1 MDTNLDPG
9 AVTARMPHAESD
21 FTMPERDDSGYRPA
35 GYAVSGKATGP
46 VAPAAV
52 AGPMRVVIVDDHRT
66 NIQLASAL
74 LAQMGGCESITFTDP
89 VEAFEWCCLNDF
101 DLLIVDYM
109 MPEMDGIEF
118 ITNLRASEQFA
129 LVPMLMVTATNEREV
144 RHRALEAGATDF
156 LTKPIDT
163 VEFRARV
170 RNMLA
175 IHKSHVEVANRAAVL
190 SAEVRRATE
199 AILNRE
205 RDTVMRL
212 SRAAEF
218 RDPETGAHIQR
229 MARYSWLVAATIT
242 DDLEYADAILEAAP
256 MHDVGKLGTPDHI
269 LLKPGKLTVDEFA
282 IMKKH
287 AEIGWVIL
295 KDGASPTLRLAAE
308 IAYAHHE
315 KFDGSG
321 YPNGLAGTG
330 IPLSG
335 RIVAVADVF
344 DALTSARPYKAA
356 WEVSRAV
363 DFLRENSGSHFDPA
377 CVNAFISRL
386 DDALEIRSQFQDE

>member
-1 MDTNLDPG
+1 MDISFDVG
-9 AVTARMPHAESD
+9 ALS
-21 FTMPERDDSGYRPA
+21 
-35 GYAVSGKATGP
+35 
-46 VAPAAV
+46 APAFSGDDDFSLPDPDDRHSQPAPAV
-52 AGPMRVVIVDDHRT
+52 AVPMRVVVVDDHPT
-66 NIQLASAL
+66 NIQLVSAL
-74 LAQMGGCESITFTDP
+74 LARMGGTVSVTFTDP
-89 VEAFEWCCLNDF
+89 VEAFDWCCLNDF

-109 MPEMDGIEF
+109 MPAMDGIEL
-118 ITNLRASEQFA
+118 IRRLRDNPQFA

-144 RHRALEAGATDF
+144 RHRALRAGATDF

-170 RNMLA
+170 SNMLT
-175 IHKSHVEVANRAAVL
+175 IHKSHIEVASRAAVL
-190 SAEVRRATE
+190 SAEVHRATE
-199 AILNRE
+199 EILSRE
-205 RDTVMRL
+205 RDTVLRL

-229 MARYSWLVAATIT
+229 MARYARLIAATLT
-242 DDLEYADAILEAAP
+242 DDAGYADAIFEAAP

-269 LLKPGKLTVDEFA
+269 LLKPGKLTADEFA

-295 KDGASPTLRLAAE
+295 KDSASPTLQLAAE
-308 IAYAHHE
+308 IARSHHE

-321 YPNGLAGTG
+321 YPQGLGGSA
-330 IPLSG
+330 IPLAG

-356 WEVSRAV
+356 WEVARAV
-363 DFLRENSGSHFDPA
+363 AFLHENSGSHFDPA
-377 CVNAFISRL
+377 CVDAFVSRL
-386 DDALEIRSQFQDE
+386 DEALAIRSQFQDE

>member
-1 MDTNLDPG
+1 MNPHLTPG
-9 AVTARMPHAESD
+9 SQTGQPFLLPPAVLARYPQGPEEGPAPALPAAVTADRVGAGSD
-21 FTMPERDDSGYRPA
+21 
-35 GYAVSGKATGP
+35 
-46 VAPAAV
+46 AA
-52 AGPMRVVIVDDHRT
+52 PMRVVIVDDHRT
-66 NIQLASAL
+66 NIQLAEAL
-74 LAQMGGCESITFTDP
+74 LGRMGGCKATSFTDP
-89 VEAFEWCCLNDF
+89 VEAFEWCCVNDF

-109 MPEMDGIEF
+109 MPEMDGIDL
-118 ITNLRASEQFA
+118 IAQLRANPQFS
-129 LVPMLMVTATNEREV
+129 LVPMLMVTATSEREV
-144 RHRALEAGATDF
+144 RHRALKAGATDF

-175 IHKSHVEVANRAAVL
+175 LHKSHVEVANRAAIL
-190 SAEVRRATE
+190 SVEVRRATE
-199 AILNRE
+199 AILERE
-205 RDTVMRL
+205 KDTVMRL

-229 MARYSWLVAATIT
+229 MARYSWLIADHIT
-242 DDLEYADAILEAAP
+242 HDQPFADAMLEAAP

-269 LLKPGKLTVDEFA
+269 LLKPGKLTPEEFV
-282 IMKKH
+282 IMKQH

-308 IAYAHHE
+308 IARAHHE

-321 YPNGLAGTG
+321 YPGGLAGDA

-344 DALTSARPYKAA
+344 DALTSTRPYKTA
-356 WEVSRAV
+356 WEVSHAV
-363 DFLRENSGSHFDPA
+363 EFLRENSGSHFDPA
-377 CVNAFISRL
+377 CVNAFLARL
-386 DDALEIRSQFQDE
+386 DDALEIKSQFQDE